1 MYWFYFKLI
10 IRRSI
15 NSLGF
20 LGYFLPDSL
29 LFLIRPKTAS
39 GNVAVI
45 KLGAIGD
52 YFLFRN
58 FLPTLNETYG
68 KLTLILSE
76 DVAPICNSYDREF
89 IDQIII
95 VNPSKMETSLFYR
108 LKVLSGIRKVSF
120 STIIQASFSR
130 RALVEDALVRLS
142 KSDTKITP
150 QDDGNHIASYL
161 IHLTN
166 FFYTRVIP
174 VKTSSPFEY
183 LKNHSYIEQII
194 GPFKIPTFELKL
206 EKKDP
211 KIITIFPGAGRPYRK
226 WAPEKF
232 AEIVNWITKTLKLKI
247 YILGTK
253 SDFEAGEIIRGN
265 NKNVINYCGKIKLI
279 ESIELVAKSKVL
291 IGNESGPAHI
301 GASLG
306 VPTIA
311 ISNGNHFGRFH
322 PYPKEINNTIYFIYP
337 PEIKNEITRNNTE
350 SLIKKYRLRSVANI
364 NNVETDQVITLLK
377 EIF

>member
-1 MYWFYFKLI
+1 
-10 IRRSI
+10 
-15 NSLGF
+15 
-20 LGYFLPDSL
+20 
-29 LFLIRPKTAS
+29 
-39 GNVAVI
+39 
-45 KLGAIGD
+45 
-52 YFLFRN
+52 
-58 FLPTLNETYG
+58 
-68 KLTLILSE
+68 
-76 DVAPICNSYDREF
+76 
-89 IDQIII
+89 
-95 VNPSKMETSLFYR
+95 METSLFYR
-108 LKVLSGIRKVSF
+108 LKVLSEIRKVSF

-150 QDDGNHIASYL
+150 RDDGNHIASYL

-174 VKTSSPFEY
+174 VKTNSPFEY
-183 LKNHSYIEQII
+183 LKNHSFIEEIV

-279 ESIELVAKSKVL
+279 ESIELVAKSKLL
-291 IGNESGPAHI
+291 IGNESGPAHV

-364 NNVETDQVITLLK
+364 NNVDTDQVITLLK